1 MQIESTLSVN
11 FSDIPDTY
19 SQHLEIWFNNNNN
32 YYFAQSFL
40 YNGKKFIEYI
50 LKIEEKGLSRVF
62 MTYQEKSVDIK
73 VNSIWYPIS
82 GEIKYMDQQNYC
94 KIYFQEVPKI
104 SFSFKLNS
112 TLSKLKEV
120 YLSLTII

>member
-1 MQIESTLSVN
+1 MQIESTLIVN

-19 SQHLEIWFNNNNN
+19 SQRLEIWFNSNNN

-40 YNGKKFIEYI
+40 YNGKKFIEYF
-50 LKIEEKGLSRVF
+50 LKIEGKGLFRVF
-62 MTYQEKSVDIK
+62 TAYQEKSIDIK
-73 VNSIWYPIS
+73 VNSIWDLIS
-82 GEIKYMDQQNYC
+82 GEIEYKDQQNYC

-104 SFSFKLNS
+104 SFLFKLNS

-120 YLSLTII
+120 YISLTII